1 MRVFVADELPRR
13 FGEILSMLEGIP
25 GVQVVGHAE
34 DSIAARLLIT
44 ALQPDVV
51 ILDINMPG
59 GSGIEVLREIKHPAS
74 SPTVIML
81 TNYSQPQY
89 RARCLEEGGAD
100 FFFDKSSEFEKIRGV
115 LEAPK

>member
-1 MRVFVADELPRR
+1 MRVFVADDSAPVRER
-13 FGEILSMLEGIP
+13 ILSMLEGIP

-59 GSGIEVLREIKHPAS
+59 GSGIEVLHEIKHQTP

-89 RARCLEEGGAD
+89 RARCLEEGAD
-100 FFFDKSSEFEKIRGV
+100 YFFDKSSEFEKIRGV
-115 LEAPK
+115 LEPPK

>member
-1 MRVFVADELPRR
+1 MRVFVADDSAPVRER
-13 FGEILSMLEGIP
+13 IVSMLEGIP

-59 GSGIEVLREIKHPAS
+59 GSGIEVLHEIKHQTP

-89 RARCLEEGGAD
+89 RARCLEEGAD
-100 FFFDKSSEFEKIRGV
+100 YFFDKSSEFEKIRGV
-115 LEAPK
+115 LELPK

>member
-1 MRVFVADELPRR
+1 MRVFVADDSAPVRERILAILK
-13 FGEILSMLEGIP
+13 EIP
-25 GVQVVGHAE
+25 DVQVVGHAE

-59 GSGIEVLREIKHPAS
+59 GSGIEVLHEIKQQTPA
-74 SPTVIML
+74 PTVIML

-89 RARCLEEGGAD
+89 RRRCLDAGAD
-100 FFFDKSSEFEKIRGV
+100 YFFDKSTEFEMIRDV
-115 LEAPK
+115 LEERR

>member
-1 MRVFVADELPRR
+1 MRVFVADDSPPVRER
-13 FGEILSMLEGIP
+13 ILSLLEGIP

-34 DSIAARLLIT
+34 DAIAARLLIT

-59 GSGIEVLREIKHPAS
+59 GSGIEVLHDIKQEAP

-89 RARCLEEGGAD
+89 RERCLEAGAD
-100 FFFDKSSEFEKIRGV
+100 YFFDKSSEFERIRDV
-115 LEAPK
+115 LERPK